1 MSEAAARM
9 ALEPTPESEPLDAI
23 ATSPASLGS

>member
-1 MSEAAARM
+1 MSEAAART
-9 ALEPTPESEPLDAI
+9 ALEPTPESEPLDTI